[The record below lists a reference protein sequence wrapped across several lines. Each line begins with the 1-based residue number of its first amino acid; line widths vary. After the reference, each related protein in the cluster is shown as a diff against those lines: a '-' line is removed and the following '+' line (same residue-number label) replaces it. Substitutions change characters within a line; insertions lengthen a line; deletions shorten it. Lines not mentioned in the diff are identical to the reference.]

1 MRKKNLYQKS
11 ARKILVK
18 LTPAYFNQFGVYL
31 TIVAKAKAYLARI
44 VNYNHKVCCK
54 LKRAFRIVTHF

>member
-1 MRKKNLYQKS
+1 MYQKS

-18 LTPAYFNQFGVYL
+18 LTPAHFKQFGVYL
-31 TIVAKAKAYLARI
+31 TILAKAKANLARI

-54 LKRAFRIVTHF
+54 LKCAFMIVTHF